1 MIVLDA
7 SAALA
12 FLLPSQRTDAS
23 EALLD
28 KAEEHRFAA
37 PAIFPWEVGQ
47 VLLRRFH
54 KTPERAGEGL
64 SRLMALPVN
73 VSLLTDP
80 GEPQALIPIAA
91 SRQLSLFDAAY
102 LDLALALDAPLATRD
117 AALIS
122 AAADAGASVL
132 DLR

>member
-1 MIVLDA
+1 MLDA

-12 FLLPSQRTDAS
+12 FLLPSQQTRAS

-28 KAEEHRFAA
+28 KAAEALFAA

-54 KTPERAGEGL
+54 REPERAGEGL
-64 SRLMALPVN
+64 SRLMGLPITVSVHSDPNEPDALM
-73 VSLLTDP
+73 
-80 GEPQALIPIAA
+80 PIAA
-91 SRQLSLFDAAY
+91 AHNLSLFDAAY

-122 AAADAGASVL
+122 AAETADAPVL

>member
-1 MIVLDA
+1 MLDA

-12 FLLPSQRTDAS
+12 FLLPSQRTEES

-28 KAEEHRFAA
+28 QADAHSFAA

-54 KTPERAGEGL
+54 RDPARAEDGL
-64 SRLMALPVN
+64 LRLMSLPVN
-73 VSLLTDP
+73 VTVLTDP
-80 GEPQALIPIAA
+80 DEPKALIPVAA
-91 SRQLSLFDAAY
+91 AHQLSLFDAAY
-102 LDLALALDAPLATRD
+102 LDLALALDAPLASRD
-117 AALIS
+117 AALMS
-122 AAADAGASVL
+122 AAAACGASVL